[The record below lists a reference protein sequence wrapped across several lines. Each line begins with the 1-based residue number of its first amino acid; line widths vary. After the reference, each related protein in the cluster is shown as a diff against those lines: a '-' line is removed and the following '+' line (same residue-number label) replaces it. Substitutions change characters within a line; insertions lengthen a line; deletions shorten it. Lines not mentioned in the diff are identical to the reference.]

1 MKEIAGAYLDA
12 TIKNYLHST
21 NNYIQLII
29 RVIKKHF
36 AKKKK
41 KKKEQAIAKKQRMN
55 EKLRLR

>member
-36 AKKKK
+36 AKKKEK
-41 KKKEQAIAKKQRMN
+41 KRASYSKKTEN
-55 EKLRLR
+55 E